1 MDLRNR
7 IHVPYSDLN
16 QEGPSIKNANQRS
29 RAAAV
34 LPRHRIF
41 EEQPWYF
48 LCQKKYVL
56 DILQE
61 TGLLESKPADT
72 PLDTSIKLV
81 PDEGE
86 QLVDQS
92 KYKRIVGKLIYLT
105 ITRPEASLCKTK
117 DSHIGELLQGF
128 YF

>member
-1 MDLRNR
+1 MQIKDPGQLRYFLGIIFLRNNHG
-7 IHVPYSDLN
+7 I
-16 QEGPSIKNANQRS
+16 
-29 RAAAV
+29 
-34 LPRHRIF
+34 
-41 EEQPWYF
+41 F

-61 TGLLESKPADT
+61 TGLLESKPADI